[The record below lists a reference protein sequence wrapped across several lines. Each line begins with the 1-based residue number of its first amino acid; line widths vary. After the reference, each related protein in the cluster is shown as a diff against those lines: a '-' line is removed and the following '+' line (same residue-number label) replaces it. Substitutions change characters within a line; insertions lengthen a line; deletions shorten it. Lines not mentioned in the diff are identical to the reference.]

1 MPAEAEPAGVLTLHT
16 PAEMTAWTLA
26 ARARGERVAFVPT
39 MGALHEGH
47 VTLLREARKHGQRV
61 VLSIFVNPTQFGPN
75 EDLARYPRDLGGD
88 LAKAAGA
95 GTDAAYVPDVRDVY
109 PPGYQTTVEVPELAR
124 GLCGPFRPGHFA
136 GVATVVCKLFNVV
149 RPDVALFGEKDYQ
162 QLAIVRRMVVDLDMG
177 IEIVGVPTVREADG
191 LAMSSRNAY
200 LSPAE
205 RARALSISR
214 ALFAARDGALGG
226 ARDGGALVAGARAA
240 LDVDRVDYVELVDA
254 ESLRPTTDLARPTV
268 LAVAAFIGRTRLIDN
283 VRIL

>member
-1 MPAEAEPAGVLTLHT
+1 
-16 PAEMTAWTLA
+16 
-26 ARARGERVAFVPT
+26 
-39 MGALHEGH
+39 
-47 VTLLREARKHGQRV
+47 
-61 VLSIFVNPTQFGPN
+61 
-75 EDLARYPRDLGGD
+75 
-88 LAKAAGA
+88 
-95 GTDAAYVPDVRDVY
+95 
-109 PPGYQTTVEVPELAR
+109 
-124 GLCGPFRPGHFA
+124 
-136 GVATVVCKLFNVV
+136 V

-177 IEIVGVPTVREADG
+177 VEIVGVPTVREADG

-226 ARDGGALVAGARAA
+226 ARDGVALVAGARAA